1 MATTNFSDICNILG
15 KLYYQ
20 YRDEDT
26 FIDFIEYN
34 DIGLPIA
41 YLTSENLCV
50 PSPDGEKYVLES
62 WELFLAALGV
72 EDKGFSSLEE
82 LLEIAE
88 QKGKEK

>member
-1 MATTNFSDICNILG
+1 MTTDFSDVCTILG
-15 KLYYQ
+15 KLFYQ
-20 YRDEDT
+20 YKGEGD
-26 FIDFIEYN
+26 FVDFIEYN
-34 DIGLPIA
+34 DIGLPLA
-41 YLTSENLCV
+41 YLSSENLCE
-50 PSPDGEKYVLES
+50 PSPDGEKYILET